1 VQTELQLVTSAPVQS
16 AVSRKLGSAPGV
28 TAAEVAQTN
37 VIAVTAI
44 AGDPAQAAL
53 IANTYARE
61 FVAYQQ
67 TVALTGLTAAEAQ
80 LRAQIRFLDKQ
91 LSTLNGAAQTALV
104 NQQVVLKEQ
113 LAQMQVNASAGNK
126 GVALVTPAVAPTA
139 PSSPKPVQNGLLGLV
154 AGLVLGLAAA
164 FLRDNLD
171 DAVATKD
178 AAEQLTGAPV
188 LAMVPMVTSWRRRD
202 KPVVIALA
210 KPTAPAAEAYR
221 SLRTSLQFAQLEREL
236 RTILVTSP
244 AASEGKTSTLG
255 GDGPGRGDHA
265 GQIRL
270 MRGRERGG
278 HGDDV
283 GIGLRHLRRGGEPA
297 HRDGAADRDRQVRLG
312 ERRLA
317 AAHLLDDAGVD
328 IDPGDLQAAGRE
340 AGRGRQADVTEP
352 DDGHPRHTVRS
363 AHGPD
368 SRLCGMPEPIVSN

>member
-1 VQTELQLVTSAPVQS
+1 MYVTPTLVQTELQLVTSAPVQS
-16 AVSRKLGSAPGV
+16 AVGRKLGSAPGV

-53 IANTYARE
+53 IANTYALE

-80 LRAQIRFLDKQ
+80 LRAQIRSLDKQ

-113 LAQMQVNASAGNK
+113 LAQIQVNASAGNK

-178 AAEQLTGAPV
+178 AAQQLTGTPV

-202 KPVVIALA
+202 KSVVIALA
-210 KPTAPAAEAYR
+210 KPTAPAAEA
-221 SLRTSLQFAQLEREL
+221 
-236 RTILVTSP
+236 
-244 AASEGKTSTLG
+244 
-255 GDGPGRGDHA
+255 
-265 GQIRL
+265 
-270 MRGRERGG
+270 
-278 HGDDV
+278 
-283 GIGLRHLRRGGEPA
+283 
-297 HRDGAADRDRQVRLG
+297 
-312 ERRLA
+312 
-317 AAHLLDDAGVD
+317 
-328 IDPGDLQAAGRE
+328 
-340 AGRGRQADVTEP
+340 
-352 DDGHPRHTVRS
+352 
-363 AHGPD
+363 
-368 SRLCGMPEPIVSN
+368 